1 MMLVLRL
8 GWLEVGQGRFML
20 MVMLTSVS
28 LFWEIQFNSLQQLS
42 FTVLLHPSIWVSTL
56 VSIICGTITS
66 IKRYI
71 LASWASSL

>member
-28 LFWEIQFNSLQQLS
+28 LFWVTQFNLLQQLS
-42 FTVLLHPSIWVSTL
+42 STVLLHPSIWVSTM

-71 LASWASSL
+71 LASWVSSL